1 MGSDVDQTSL
11 GEPSHAPD
19 IILLIWEWRL
29 TYLRHLVSAGALVIA
44 LGFMIEPFLQAII
57 SDYERLV
64 DTDASTLNNSR
75 AAIGKSSRFDGGT
88 QCVSKYQSR
97 YPKVETTPDF
107 AISASFF
114 DGLNTAATH
123 GYQNVS
129 FTCMSGNCT

>member
-19 IILLIWEWRL
+19 IILLIWERRL

-64 DTDASTLNNSR
+64 DMDASTLNNSR
-75 AAIGKSSRFDGGT
+75 AVNRAASMVALNVFPSTNQGTRRSRPHRI
-88 QCVSKYQSR
+88 SQSVLR
-97 YPKVETTPDF
+97 SLMD
-107 AISASFF
+107 
-114 DGLNTAATH
+114 
-123 GYQNVS
+123 
-129 FTCMSGNCT
+129 